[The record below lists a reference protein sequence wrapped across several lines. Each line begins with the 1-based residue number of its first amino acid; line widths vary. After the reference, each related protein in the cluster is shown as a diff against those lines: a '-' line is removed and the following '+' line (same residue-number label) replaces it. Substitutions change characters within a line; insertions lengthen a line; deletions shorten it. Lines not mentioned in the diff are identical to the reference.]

1 MTREGDVRQRASGAS
16 LRPHAL
22 SLRTDDQFRL
32 TLSRKAR
39 AKGCARMCLR
49 SVHPPWQTSFS
60 PFVLEL
66 NDSESLNADP
76 SGTPLALPD
85 RLAGDQPDRAL
96 HPSRRTLRA
105 LPPAARTPRRAA
117 RRHGRNVVGH
127 RDRCLA
133 RRSRSPA
140 PAAADVRATGRR
152 PDDPKARLSG
162 DRSSQSRPD
171 VQRSAL
177 AQPRSALSAL
187 PHDPRRSRTSAPP
200 LVECVPA
207 ARLGRSFH
215 RAVQLAAVVEGCR
228 MPQGRQ
234 LRAEPRMWVRVPS
247 HVADLQRGGR
257 FRHGCRSSGA
267 QHDQRLP
274 QPKDVRVATAARR

>member
-1 MTREGDVRQRASGAS
+1 MRREGGMRRRVSGAS
-16 LRPHAL
+16 LRLIAL
-22 SLRTDDQFRL
+22 SARTDDRFSSA
-32 TLSRKAR
+32 LSSGAR
-39 AKGCARMCLR
+39 ARACARMCLG
-49 SVHPPWQTSFS
+49 SVHLSRQTSLS
-60 PFVLEL
+60 PFVPALD
-66 NDSESLNADP
+66 DSESSHADP
-76 SGTPLALPD
+76 SGTSLALPD

-96 HPSRRTLRA
+96 HPSGRALRA
-105 LPPAARTPRRAA
+105 LPSAARTPRRAA
-117 RRHGRNVVGH
+117 RRHGRNMVGH

-140 PAAADVRATGRR
+140 SAAADVRTTGRR
-152 PDDPKARLSG
+152 PDDPKARLPG

-200 LVECVPA
+200 VVECVPA

-215 RAVQLAAVVEGCR
+215 RAVQLAAVAGCR
-228 MPQGRQ
+228 IPQGRQ
-234 LRAEPRMWVRVPS
+234 RRAEPRMWAGVPS
-247 HVADLQRGGR
+247 RVADLKRGGR
-257 FRHGCRSSGA
+257 FQHGCRISGA

-274 QPKDVRVATAARR
+274 QSRDPRVATVARR

>member
-66 NDSESLNADP
+66 DDSESSHADP
-76 SGTPLALPD
+76 SGTSLALPD

-96 HPSRRTLRA
+96 HPSRRALRA
-105 LPPAARTPRRAA
+105 LPSAARTPRRAA
-117 RRHGRNVVGH
+117 RRYGRNVVGH
-127 RDRCLA
+127 RNCRLA

-140 PAAADVRATGRR
+140 SAAADVCATGRR
-152 PDDPKARLSG
+152 PDDPKARLPG

-200 LVECVPA
+200 VVECVPA

-215 RAVQLAAVVEGCR
+215 RAVQLAAVAGCR
-228 MPQGRQ
+228 VPRARQ
-234 LRAEPRMWVRVPS
+234 RRAAPCMWVGLPS
-247 HVADLQRGGR
+247 RAADLQRGGR
-257 FRHGCRSSGA
+257 FRYGCRSSGA
-267 QHDQRLP
+267 QHDQRPP
-274 QPKDVRVATAARR
+274 QSRDARVAPAARR